1 MPKEGSLVP
10 ADVPSERIQAALR
23 KHKGVIRHA
32 AEELKLNRE
41 SLRLRIG
48 REPELAEFRRDQ
60 FVDTAEERIA
70 DLADGAKS
78 EVVQL
83 RTAQFVLTTLGAD
96 RGWRKTKDKRL
107 PLEDLRVIHTALNI
121 IINRHLPPEKREIA
135 RSDFREEV
143 RKGFAS
149 SGATGFQ
156 RTA

>member
-10 ADVPSERIQAALR
+10 ADVPRERILAALR

-48 REPELAEFRRDQ
+48 REPELGEFRRDQ
-60 FVDTAEERIA
+60 FVDAAEERIA

-83 RTAQFVLTTLGAD
+83 RTAQFILTTIGAE
-96 RGWRKTKDKRL
+96 RGWRKTKDVRL
-107 PLEDLRVIHTALNI
+107 PLADLKVIHTAIEVL
-121 IINRHLPPEKREIA
+121 INRHVAPERREIF
-135 RSDFREEV
+135 RTDFRQLMRE
-143 RKGFAS
+143 A
-149 SGATGFQ
+149 SGASQSAGFQ